1 MDNDNA
7 ENIENKIYIVRGQRI
22 MIDYDL
28 AKLYG
33 VKTKVLKQAVKRNI
47 IRFPEDFMFELTS
60 DEQNELVTNCDQ
72 LREPLKHSSVAIMA
86 FTEHGVIMLS
96 SVLKSESAVE
106 INIQITRAFVKLRQ
120 LANSQK
126 EISVKLK
133 ELEKAVKEHSNS
145 IFVIFKT
152 LDSMLQ
158 TRTERKP
165 QIGFKLD
172 KKNKDK

>member
-1 MDNDNA
+1 M
-7 ENIENKIYIVRGQRI
+7 ENVNPENLENRIYVVRGQRV

-28 AKLYG
+28 ANLYG

-47 IRFPEDFMFELTS
+47 ARFPEDFMFELTN
-60 DEQNELVTNCDQ
+60 DEQKELVTNCDQ
-72 LREPLKHSSVAIMA
+72 LRSPLKHSVIAIMA

-96 SVLKSESAVE
+96 SVLKSERAIE

-126 EISVKLK
+126 EIALKLK

-158 TRTERKP
+158 SKNENKLR
-165 QIGFKLD
+165 IGFKPD
-172 KKNKDK
+172 ESDD

>member
-1 MDNDNA
+1 
-7 ENIENKIYIVRGQRI
+7 
-22 MIDYDL
+22 
-28 AKLYG
+28 
-33 VKTKVLKQAVKRNI
+33 
-47 IRFPEDFMFELTS
+47 
-60 DEQNELVTNCDQ
+60 
-72 LREPLKHSSVAIMA
+72 MA

-96 SVLKSESAVE
+96 SVLKSERAIE

-126 EISVKLK
+126 EIALKLK

-158 TRTERKP
+158 PKIENKP
-165 QIGFKLD
+165 QIGFKPD
-172 KKNKDK
+172 ESDD